1 MALGHKREG
10 RDLKNVLIVYD
21 TVSGSTGEMGEI
33 IRDELRKKFTVDSM
47 RVADVASIASY
58 DVIIFGS
65 PMRFGGFMSD
75 IKKFIKQHK
84 SELASKKIIYFF
96 SILYIV
102 KISEEAMPKPAPYL
116 DPSLAMKTISKKMAT
131 AMDKTHSMGYYD
143 TAITKCAPEIK
154 PISIA
159 YFKGRLVL
167 RTLPIITRIF
177 MKIVTRLTNKE
188 QEGDFLN
195 PKTVRKWALEL
206 SKVLK

>member
-1 MALGHKREG
+1 M
-10 RDLKNVLIVYD
+10 KNVLIVYD

-33 IRDELRKKFTVDSM
+33 IRDELRKKFTVESM
-47 RVADVASIASY
+47 RVADVASIAAH

-65 PMRFGGFMSD
+65 PMRFGGFTSN
-75 IKKFIKQHK
+75 IKKFIKRHK
-84 SELASKKIIYFF
+84 SELVRKKIIYFF

-116 DPSLAMKTISKKMAT
+116 DPSLAMKTIAKKMAT
-131 AMDKTHSMGYYD
+131 AMDKTHTMRYYD
-143 TAITKCAPEIK
+143 TSITKCAPEIK

-177 MKIVTRLTNKE
+177 MNIVTRLTIKE

-195 PKTVRKWALEL
+195 PEAVRKWA
-206 SKVLK
+206 SKMGKVLK

>member
-1 MALGHKREG
+1 
-10 RDLKNVLIVYD
+10 
-21 TVSGSTGEMGEI
+21 MGEI
-33 IRDELRKKFTVDSM
+33 IRDELRKKLTIESM

-65 PMRFGGFMSD
+65 PMRFGGFTSN

-116 DPSLAMKTISKKMAT
+116 DPSLKMKTISKKMAT
-131 AMDKTHSMGYYD
+131 AMDKTHTMGYYD

-167 RTLPIITRIF
+167 STLPIITRIF